1 MASSV
6 STKPATRP
14 DIGCCVGRVPP
25 GYSVDKSKAST
36 TPGTCPVA
44 RAIYGFRDLPVLVGA
59 EVYFGIGKVELE
71 EVNPHLRGGR
81 VENHLGNSP
90 SPPVHPTAI
99 RTSIS
104 PSSAVELNTT
114 SALANYATEAGKR
127 YVTEKMGGAEGT
139 QMDDEFMDMERKTD
153 VTCELVEELQV
164 KTKEFLQPNPT
175 ARAKMA
181 AVKGIS
187 KLSGQAKASTY
198 PQPEGVL
205 GDCMVTYGRKLGDES
220 IFGIALVEMGEAMKQ
235 MADVKYSLD
244 DNIKQNFLEP
254 LHHLQTKDLKEVM
267 HHRKKLQ
274 GRRLDFDCKRRRQA
288 KGIGKV
294 KFRGSGPS
302 FVWKESGKQFRIPPP
317 PRPSLPDRD
326 LSLHLP
332 VLGSRAQHETIVT
345 SKHDLGI
352 HLNDNE
358 RNTKAPTLVEKRLS
372 VFITCV
378 AVTGRKGGQ
387 GLSPYGSPAHS
398 SGGMMGTINFLPS
411 SFTHSLCSGCCFTGS
426 HIPDDEIK
434 MSEDKFAESLHLAQ
448 MGMHNLLD
456 NDVEQISQLE
466 TFSEA
471 LLDYHQQCTEI
482 LKMLT
487 ETLIEKKQDAINQP
501 KKEFVPKTLS
511 DLHVEGLTDG
521 LNGAPVL
528 PPHHQA
534 PSHPPSST
542 GQYGRVNSHNNV
554 RPDAPF
560 FPFDP
565 WHAGVCET
573 SEDLVQVTG
582 FPRYQLLSVYQVWGG
597 EWPLP
602 PIHSHTYDLG
612 RDLATLQVITSERC
626 LGVATRRHSAR
637 IGREGKPLF
646 LSEPRESPGQ
656 RAHLK
661 GTELTTP
668 TRVSIAVANAL
679 TCTDAHDKQSTILYG
694 AI

>member
-1 MASSV
+1 MVFLARG
-6 STKPATRP
+6 RP
-14 DIGCCVGRVPP
+14 SYPLVHGRTLVE
-25 GYSVDKSKAST
+25 
-36 TPGTCPVA
+36 TC
-44 RAIYGFRDLPVLVGA
+44 RAIDLTGP
-59 EVYFGIGKVELE
+59 
-71 EVNPHLRGGR
+71 
-81 VENHLGNSP
+81 
-90 SPPVHPTAI
+90 
-99 RTSIS
+99 
-104 PSSAVELNTT
+104 
-114 SALANYATEAGKR
+114 

-288 KGIGKV
+288 K
-294 KFRGSGPS
+294 
-302 FVWKESGKQFRIPPP
+302 
-317 PRPSLPDRD
+317 
-326 LSLHLP
+326 
-332 VLGSRAQHETIVT
+332 
-345 SKHDLGI
+345 
-352 HLNDNE
+352 
-358 RNTKAPTLVEKRLS
+358 
-372 VFITCV
+372 
-378 AVTGRKGGQ
+378 
-387 GLSPYGSPAHS
+387 
-398 SGGMMGTINFLPS
+398 
-411 SFTHSLCSGCCFTGS
+411 
-426 HIPDDEIK
+426 DDEIK

-534 PSHPPSST
+534 PSHPPSTSPLPSPMRSPARTPMTNKAPSCTALYDFEPENPGELGFKEGDTITLINKVDENWYEGSVNGRT
-542 GQYGRVNSHNNV
+542 GY
-554 RPDAPF
+554 
-560 FPFDP
+560 FP
-565 WHAGVCET
+565 VT
-573 SEDLVQVTG
+573 YVQV
-582 FPRYQLLSVYQVWGG
+582 VV
-597 EWPLP
+597 PLP
-602 PIHSHTYDLG
+602 
-612 RDLATLQVITSERC
+612 
-626 LGVATRRHSAR
+626 
-637 IGREGKPLF
+637 
-646 LSEPRESPGQ
+646 
-656 RAHLK
+656 
-661 GTELTTP
+661 
-668 TRVSIAVANAL
+668 
-679 TCTDAHDKQSTILYG
+679 
-694 AI
+694 